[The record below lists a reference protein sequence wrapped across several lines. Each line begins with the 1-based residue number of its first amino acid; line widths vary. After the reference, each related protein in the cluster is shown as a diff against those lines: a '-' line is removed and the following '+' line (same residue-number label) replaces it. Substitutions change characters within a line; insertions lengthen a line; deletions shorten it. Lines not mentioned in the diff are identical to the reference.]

1 MPAPSSTS
9 SFDPTTV
16 SSPPLNGET
25 VPSTPLNGEENDSVS
40 IGELF
45 DWNYVREH
53 YDGTPKS
60 LYETTLGAYRKPRST
75 PARELANDLA
85 SVAMRSQHVK
95 HKQAANFVL
104 LMLMYKLS
112 KREDLTGHIQD
123 AWHTFANE

>member
-1 MPAPSSTS
+1 MPTPSSTTS
-9 SFDPTTV
+9 LDPTM
-16 SSPPLNGET
+16 
-25 VPSTPLNGEENDSVS
+25 VPSTPLNGETAPSTPLNDEENDSAS

-85 SVAMRSQHVK
+85 SEAMRSEHVK

-112 KREDLTGHIQD
+112 KRDDLTEHIRD
-123 AWHTFANE
+123 AWDTYNE